1 MVLCLQCFVRFWLY
15 HVLFGPQSID
25 PEIAEAYPHIPKVI
39 GGYLNLPSE
48 TGSFLMFKSLDFFEK
63 VMDVV
68 GIGAGAVSAFLLK
81 EYIDDK
87 KKAQQEARERFEKE
101 KKKE

>member
-1 MVLCLQCFVRFWLY
+1 
-15 HVLFGPQSID
+15 
-25 PEIAEAYPHIPKVI
+25 
-39 GGYLNLPSE
+39 
-48 TGSFLMFKSLDFFEK
+48 MFKALDFFEK
-63 VMDVV
+63 IMDVV